1 MQKKS
6 IKLTRIDIL
15 IIVFC
20 LVGAVIF
27 GAAFRME
34 YFNTL
39 VKNEEPVGEIT
50 FKKRSAQRKFIDRG
64 MWDRLKQ
71 SSPVYNGDTIR
82 TIEQSEAVVIFQDQI
97 TYLTLDESTMI
108 QIFFDNISGAKID
121 FSGGNMEVVSENKN
135 IVISSGESTIVLDG
149 QARMN
154 KNEEEFVFSVLEGQA
169 SFDET
174 KIEAG
179 NVLAL
184 DAKGAISIKPVIV
197 VTSFGISAYILSP
210 PEEAVPVVF
219 SWKSFHFESDTYVIV
234 EVAQDRSFKNII
246 ETREVTGAS
255 RVSIP
260 LENGNYWWRSYPA
273 KGGSREPI
281 SSLFPSGTLEIIPSA
296 PAALLSPP
304 NEADLAFSRETLVPL
319 SWSTVEMASSYL
331 VEISANEDMS
341 SPVVS
346 RGVEKSSV
354 TQSGLDYGRWYW
366 RVTPVFPSQF
376 KGSGV
381 SSQTGEFTIKKEKP
395 VIAAPVLTYPPQN
408 GRTSSNLSA
417 GRLMWS
423 HDANASSWLV
433 EIADNPEMT
442 GPVVKHNAVNNYF
455 SLSSNILQDG
465 KKWFWRVTAFGG
477 ENPAVSTVHNF
488 EVSAEK
494 PPAPK
499 PVIPEEVYIPPPP
512 PIIFGANINNW
523 DDLSPDRRDSNEK
536 ILARIIALLDAH
548 SGYKIRV
555 EGHSNP
561 LTHPSDVEARRLE
574 QARALKPLSEIR
586 AKAVV
591 DSLIKR
597 GVDPNRLEFSG
608 IGGENPLA
616 AWEDWGNWWKNRRA
630 EFVLVKQQN

>member
-6 IKLTRIDIL
+6 IKLARIDIL

-27 GAAFRME
+27 SAAFRQE

-82 TIEQSEAVVIFQDQI
+82 TIEQSEAVVIFQDQV

-135 IVISSGESTIVLDG
+135 IVISSGDSTIVLDG

-154 KNEEEFVFSVLEGQA
+154 KNEEEFVLSVLEGQA

-184 DAKGAISIKPVIV
+184 DAKGVIIIKPVIV
-197 VTSFGISAYILSP
+197 ITSFGLSAYILSP
-210 PEEAVPVVF
+210 PSEAVPVVF

-234 EVAQDRSFKNII
+234 EVAEDRSFKNII

-255 RVSIP
+255 QVSIP
-260 LENGNYWWRSYPA
+260 LKSGNYWWRSYPA
-273 KGGSREPI
+273 KSGGREPI
-281 SSLFPSGTLEIIPSA
+281 SALFPSGTLEIIPSA

-304 NEADLAFSRETLVPL
+304 DAAELAFSKETLVPL
-319 SWSTVEMASSYL
+319 SWSAVEMASSYL
-331 VEISANEDMS
+331 VEISADADMS
-341 SPVVS
+341 NPVVS
-346 RGVEKSSV
+346 RGVEKNSV

-376 KGSGV
+376 RGSGI
-381 SSQTGEFTIKKEKP
+381 SSQTGEFNVTKEKP
-395 VIAAPVLTYPPQN
+395 VIAAPVLTYPLQN
-408 GRTSSNLSA
+408 GRTSANLSA
-417 GRLMWS
+417 GRLLWN
-423 HDANASSWLV
+423 HDTNVNSWLV
-433 EIADNPEMT
+433 EVADNAEMNA
-442 GPVVKHNAVNNYF
+442 PVVKHNVTNNYF
-455 SLSSNILQDG
+455 SLSSNLLQDG
-465 KKWFWRVTAFGG
+465 KKWFWRVTALGG
-477 ENPAVSTVHNF
+477 ENPAVSIVYNF
-488 EVSAEK
+488 EVTAEK

-499 PVIPEEVYIPPPP
+499 PAPPAEAYIPPPP
-512 PIIFGANINNW
+512 PVIFGANINNW
-523 DDLSPDRRDSNEK
+523 DDLSADRKEYNER
-536 ILARIIALLDAH
+536 ILLRIIALLDAH
-548 SGYKIRV
+548 SGYRVRV

-561 LTHPSDVEARRLE
+561 LTHPGDAEARRLE
-574 QARALKPLSEIR
+574 QFRALKPLSEIR

-591 DSLIKR
+591 DDLIKR

-616 AWEDWGNWWKNRRA
+616 SWDDWGNWWKNRRA
-630 EFVLVKQQN
+630 EFVLIKQTD